1 MVNKNDHIT
10 NVTNLNPIIF
20 IYIYKRKRKN
30 IAINLVL
37 QFFSHDYR
45 HPKGSGSR

>member
-10 NVTNLNPIIF
+10 NVTNLNPIIY
-20 IYIYKRKRKN
+20 IYIYIK

>member
-10 NVTNLNPIIF
+10 NVTNLNPISY
-20 IYIYKRKRKN
+20 IYIYIYIK